1 MKYRARRARVGLE
14 LDRRIHDALIGLA
27 EGKSPR
33 RV

>member
-1 MKYRARRARVGLE
+1 LKYRARRAREGIE
-14 LDRRIHDALIGLA
+14 IDRRIHDALIELA

>member
-1 MKYRARRARVGLE
+1 MKYRARLARETSRSNGA
-14 LDRRIHDALIGLA
+14 IYDALIELA

>member
-1 MKYRARRARVGLE
+1 MKYRARRAREGIE
-14 LDRRIHDALIGLA
+14 IGRRIDDALIDLA

>member
-1 MKYRARRARVGLE
+1 MKYRARRAREGIE
-14 LDRRIHDALIGLA
+14 IDQRTHDALIELA

>member
-1 MKYRARRARVGLE
+1 MKYRARRARE
-14 LDRRIHDALIGLA
+14 DIEIDRRIHDALIELA

>member
-1 MKYRARRARVGLE
+1 MKSRARRARERIEIG
-14 LDRRIHDALIGLA
+14 RRIHDALIELA

>member
-1 MKYRARRARVGLE
+1 MKYRTRGTREGIE
-14 LDRRIHDALIGLA
+14 IDRRIYDALIELA

>member
-1 MKYRARRARVGLE
+1 MKYRTRRVREGIE
-14 LDRRIHDALIGLA
+14 IDRRIHDALIELA